1 MRPKVSPE
9 SPVKKPI
16 TLEETQLHIVMFIKN
31 SSSFLFLLTTD
42 RFENTNSS
50 AQKLQDPE
58 KEPQINFL

>member
-9 SPVKKPI
+9 SSVKKPI
-16 TLEETQLHIVMFIKN
+16 TLEETRLHIVKN